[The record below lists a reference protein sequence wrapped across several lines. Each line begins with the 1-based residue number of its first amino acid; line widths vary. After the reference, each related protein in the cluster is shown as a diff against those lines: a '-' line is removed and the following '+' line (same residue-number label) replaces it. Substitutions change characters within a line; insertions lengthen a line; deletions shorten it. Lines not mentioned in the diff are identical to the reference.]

1 MSCEPAGV
9 SRRICKKSD
18 KRRKRMIKPSLSGDE
33 FIADVTVAK
42 TVADALHLWW
52 LGQSGFLVQW
62 NGRHL
67 LLDPYLSDSLT
78 AKYASTDTP
87 HVRMTERVIEPDR
100 LSFIDVVACTH
111 NHTDHFDPDTLR
123 PLVAVNPGVTV
134 IVPEA
139 NRLLSAERLGVPAER
154 IVGINEDQTFEA
166 AGFQFTAIP
175 AAHEIIERDDQ
186 GRPKCVSFLIEC
198 GPRTI
203 YHAGDTLIYDGLVE
217 RLARERIDIA
227 LLPINGRDPARGVPG
242 NMNGREAASLA
253 RQILARVAIPCHYE
267 MFEFNTASPDEFVVE
282 CQRLGQE
289 FRVLR
294 CGERYSRLG
303 YSPLTSHPSP

>member
-1 MSCEPAGV
+1 ML
-9 SRRICKKSD
+9 
-18 KRRKRMIKPSLSGDE
+18 KPILSGDI
-33 FIADVTVAK
+33 FLSDVAAK
-42 TVADALHLWW
+42 KDVSDTLHIWW

-78 AKYASTDTP
+78 AKYATSSKP
-87 HVRMTERVIEPDR
+87 HVRMTERVIEPER
-100 LSFIDVVACTH
+100 LTYIDVVACTH

-123 PLVAVNPGVTV
+123 SLLAANPELAI

-139 NRLLSAERLGVPAER
+139 NRSISAERLGVPPEKL
-154 IVGINEDQTFEA
+154 IGINEGQSVEA
-166 AGFQFTAIP
+166 AGFQLAAIP
-175 AAHEIIERDDQ
+175 SAHETIERDEHGQLRFVGYIVD
-186 GRPKCVSFLIEC
+186 C

-203 YHAGDTLIYDGLVE
+203 YHAGDTLAYVGLAE
-217 RLARERIDIA
+217 RLGREPIDVA

-242 NMNGREAASLA
+242 NMNGREAAALA

-267 MFEFNTASPDEFVVE
+267 MFEFNTASPDEFVAE

-289 FRVLR
+289 FRVLH

-303 YSPLTSHPSP
+303 DSPLASHPSP